1 MGDSEDSRDTRGR
14 KAWAEGRASSELGDL
29 SSPRPGGLVT
39 TEAETWAETP
49 SSGAGVFPPEL
60 TPPPRPF
67 PKEKSG
73 ARGGRGAEKRGKGD
87 PSPRPGDSQPHT
99 HAKGAASPGDRPPS
113 TGAAAEG
120 WGAGT

>member
-67 PKEKSG
+67 PPPHRT
-73 ARGGRGAEKRGKGD
+73 AV
-87 PSPRPGDSQPHT
+87 PSHIELR
-99 HAKGAASPGDRPPS
+99 AAFHVF
-113 TGAAAEG
+113 
-120 WGAGT
+120 